1 MTAVPHGSPA
11 SADPGSWT
19 DVVTAALIG
28 TDRRPTGGTNPAAD
42 VLDRAAAWTPDLR
55 AGIRA
60 GTLEASVTSA
70 PPESLPPAS
79 PAAEARLAVLLDGA
93 GPLDSAARDAVLL
106 EWLRLAVEH
115 HRRIAPAQLPALLD
129 FGRTRVDV
137 RPLIV
142 RVSGAR
148 GRWLADQNPEWQYL
162 NRVAGDSGG
171 PPVESATADP
181 ALWTMGARGQR
192 VEYLRTLRRNDPA
205 AGRELLEREWVS
217 IPPDERADLLAT
229 LGIQIDHADEALL
242 ERALDDRRREVRDTA
257 AALLQRL
264 PDSAYA
270 TRAADRA
277 RRCVVVE
284 ETSIRV
290 DPPVECDRAMRRDG
304 IPPKPPSGIGERAW
318 WLEEIVARAP
328 LSTWGQ
334 PATFLAARLPD
345 DWAGIVHRGLGRAA
359 AAQRDPG
366 WAARVLDLI
375 SETGHDRSIA
385 AALYP
390 VLPPEVLI
398 GRAIAALR
406 SGATAVWGPMLA
418 ACPAPWP
425 EALSRAVFD
434 GVTSLVNRT
443 SLAGDLYQLTRLAAV
458 RMAPALA
465 PAARELADQ
474 AQAADPRA
482 RHGWLHTLATVLS
495 FRLEMTQELL

>member
-1 MTAVPHGSPA
+1 MTAAHQDSPA
-11 SADPGSWT
+11 PTDLGSWT
-19 DVVTAALIG
+19 DVVAAALIG
-28 TDRRPTGGTNPAAD
+28 TDRRPTGSENPAAD
-42 VLDRAAAWTPDLR
+42 VLDRAAAWTPYLR

-60 GTLEASVTSA
+60 GSVEASVAPA
-70 PPESLPPAS
+70 PPESVPPAS
-79 PAAEARLAVLLDGA
+79 PAAEARLTVLLDGG

-115 HRRIAPAQLPALLD
+115 HRRIAPAQVPALLD
-129 FGRTRVDV
+129 YGRTRVDV

-142 RVSGAR
+142 RVGGAR

-162 NRVAGDSGG
+162 SRVAGDSGRA
-171 PPVESATADP
+171 PVENATADP
-181 ALWTMGARGQR
+181 ASWTIGARGQR
-192 VEYLRTLRRNDPA
+192 VDYLRALRRNDPA
-205 AGRELLEREWVS
+205 AGRELLEREWAS
-217 IPPDERADLLAT
+217 ISPDERADLLAT
-229 LGIQIDHADEALL
+229 LGIRIDLADEALL
-242 ERALDDRRREVRDTA
+242 ERALDDRRREVRETA
-257 AALLQRL
+257 AALLRRL

-270 TRAADRA
+270 ARAAERA

-284 ETSIRV
+284 GTRIRV

-304 IPPKPPSGIGERAW
+304 ITPKPPSGIGERAW
-318 WLEEIVARAP
+318 WLEEIVARTP
-328 LSTWGQ
+328 LSTWGH
-334 PATFLAARLPD
+334 PAGFLAARLLD

-359 AAQRDPG
+359 AAQRDPE

-375 SETGHDRSIA
+375 SETGRDRSVA

-390 VLPPEVLI
+390 VLLPEVLI
-398 GRAIAALR
+398 GRATAALR
-406 SGATAVWGPMLA
+406 AGATAAWGPMLA

-425 EALSRAVFD
+425 DALSRAVFD

-465 PAARELADQ
+465 PAARELADV

-495 FRLEMTQELL
+495 FRLEMNQELL